1 MSEQSDNG
9 QGAADAATRAEK
21 RRRTEK
27 ILAAF
32 HEEERFT
39 KSYDARLAR
48 WLWTFL
54 APQRALM
61 LTSLV
66 VLLVTSAL
74 ALIRPLVMMRGIDE
88 GVLRG
93 DHAELTRVGAIFAG
107 LLLAEQVL
115 GFVHVYAMQIVG
127 ARAMADL
134 RGHVFRFL
142 HTRRQ
147 AFFDR
152 QLIGRLVSRVT
163 NDIDAILEAFASG
176 AVNAI
181 GDVVRLVGIVVL
193 MVSLDWR
200 LSLIGFIAV
209 PPVALFVYLIRRPM
223 REALREIRARTSRM
237 NAIMNEQVAGM
248 SLIQA
253 YGRQS
258 ATEREFDETNVAY
271 RDANMKSIKWEAIQD
286 AAIDMVGSVCLASII
301 VALGYR
307 PVSFGTVVAFSA
319 YLAQFFE
326 PISLLAQR
334 YTLVQ
339 GAMTGAERVFS
350 LLGTDEPDAPR
361 KPGRPPG
368 DAGLAVALEDVT
380 FEYKPGVP
388 VLSELSLRVQRGEKV
403 ALVGPT
409 GSGKTTIT
417 ALLLRLYDV
426 ERGAVRV
433 FGEDVSGLERAE
445 LRRNFAVVPQDVVLF
460 PGTVAENIA
469 AGATPDRQR
478 VEEVLRRIGAYD
490 LFQARDGGIDAPV
503 GEQGNNFSA
512 GERQLIAFA
521 RALYRDAPILVLD
534 EATASIDSDTE
545 ARLQH
550 ALEELLRGRT
560 ALVIAHR
567 LSTIR
572 SADRILVLRKGRLV
586 EEGSHDQLM
595 AQGGLYAKLHELQF
609 SREHGLAPASLSA
622 GEIGALPPGAS
633 PERG

>member
-1 MSEQSDNG
+1 MSESTQ
-9 QGAADAATRAEK
+9 AAARGEFRGSGTEK
-21 RRRTEK
+21 RKRTEK

-39 KSYDARLAR
+39 KNYDARLAGR
-48 WLWTFL
+48 IWAFL
-54 APQRALM
+54 APQRGLIAI
-61 LTSLV
+61 SVV

-74 ALIRPLVMMRGIDE
+74 ALIRPLVMMHGIDQ
-88 GVLRG
+88 GVLKG
-93 DHAELTRVGAIFAG
+93 DRAELMRVGALFAG

-115 GFVHVYAMQIVG
+115 GFVHMYAMQIVG
-127 ARAMADL
+127 ARSMAEL
-134 RGHVFRFL
+134 RRHVFRFL
-142 HTRRQ
+142 HSRRQ

-163 NDIDAILEAFASG
+163 NDVDAILEAFASG

-193 MVSLDWR
+193 MVALDWR

-223 REALREIRARTSRM
+223 REAMREIRARTSRM
-237 NAIMNEQVAGM
+237 NAIMNEQVSGM

-253 YGRQS
+253 YGRQA
-258 ATEREFDETNVAY
+258 ATERDFDETNLAY

-339 GAMTGAERVFS
+339 GAMSGAERVFS
-350 LLGTDEPDAPR
+350 LLEADEPDAPL
-361 KPGRPPG
+361 KPAKPPG
-368 DAGLAVALEDVT
+368 NPEFAVALEDVT
-380 FEYKPGVP
+380 FEYKAGVP
-388 VLSELSLRVQRGEKV
+388 VLCDLNIAVRRGERV

-426 ERGAVRV
+426 ERGVVRV
-433 FGEDVSGLERAE
+433 FGDDVCGLDRNA

-460 PGTVAENIA
+460 PGTVAENVA
-469 AGATPDRQR
+469 AGVAPDRAR
-478 VEEVLRRIGAYD
+478 VEDVLRRIGALD
-490 LFQARDGGIDAPV
+490 LFQAREGGLDAAV
-503 GEQGNNFSA
+503 GEQGANFSA

-521 RALYRDAPILVLD
+521 RALYRDAPILILD

-545 ARLQH
+545 ARLQR

-586 EEGSHDQLM
+586 EEGNHEELIR
-595 AQGGLYAKLHELQF
+595 QGGLYAKLHELQF
-609 SREHGLAPASLSA
+609 SREQVAVASLA
-622 GEIGALPPGAS
+622 VEP
-633 PERG
+633 